1 MKNSAT
7 TNQPSKIVTFDTLSS
22 NIENNTLPVF
32 DDPLINNHM
41 WKTEEFQKIYFER
54 NKKFGSDDENLKRE
68 FSNWH
73 KELGTKIYDVK
84 SHKFNF
90 IPLKITSIDITNYL
104 KFHPLLTQRDKKNL
118 ELIRQELNNKFKR
131 HIFTNFLVGITV
143 MLSYLKIKGRIQKTS
158 ISLVVKKNY
167 IPIML
172 AFFISVIWVD
182 SRFKVYK
189 PKYMQEM
196 LIKKGMDKK
205 YFINYLN

>member
-1 MKNSAT
+1 MKNT
-7 TNQPSKIVTFDTLSS
+7 TNHTTKIVTFETLSS
-22 NIENNTLPVF
+22 IIENNTPLELE
-32 DDPLINNHM
+32 DPLINNLI

-54 NKKFGSDDENLKRE
+54 NKKFGSDENLKSE

-84 SHKFNF
+84 SNKFNF
-90 IPLKITSIDITNYL
+90 LPFKITSLDITNYL

-131 HIFTNFLVGITV
+131 HILTNFLVGITV
-143 MLSYLKIKGRIQKTS
+143 MLTYLKIKGRIQKTS
-158 ISLVVKKNY
+158 ISIVVKKNY
-167 IPIML
+167 LPIML
-172 AFFISVIWVD
+172 AFFISVMWVD
-182 SRFKVYK
+182 SRFKIYK

-196 LIKKGMDKK
+196 LINKGMDKK